1 MCMINHIHCNSYTC
15 TIQVSHELIFPILT
29 HERHF
34 SISAIDSPL
43 SSSITSLPT
52 IHSILSSQPTANI
65 ILPKQLFCTSTITS
79 PRQCNRITEWKI
91 KLTHAGFQEHIKI
104 ASCIVSR
111 LHSFIPG
118 LKPSLSAS
126 SSHHSLFMFMD
137 TSEHICIYFLVFFH
151 FLVFSSMQQIKL
163 TNVSFWAIPSRI
175 ISYSY
180 PDMIV
185 FHFKQQ
191 TAPQTRIPSTKLWLW
206 TNLWHRNEQFIK
218 HTCTQALI

>member
-1 MCMINHIHCNSYTC
+1 VPSTHHSHHPSPHFQQFTQFSAVSLLQTSFYRNSSFVHP
-15 TIQVSHELIFPILT
+15 Q
-29 HERHF
+29 
-34 SISAIDSPL
+34 
-43 SSSITSLPT
+43 
-52 IHSILSSQPTANI
+52 
-65 ILPKQLFCTSTITS
+65 S

-126 SSHHSLFMFMD
+126 SSHHSLSSCLGL
-137 TSEHICIYFLVFFH
+137 TPRIPWTVYGYFWAYLHLLLSFFH